1 MPIPLDAP
9 EVLNREFLPIRAK
22 ILEIAAALDR
32 LERAEGSA
40 AGDHRLSQIE
50 RSLAALQD
58 TGPDR
63 AERVQMIFS
72 LPFDDDWQA
81 RFQRDG
87 WQAAEG
93 RGVSRP
99 K

>member
-9 EVLNREFLPIRAK
+9 EVLNREFLQIRAK
-22 ILEIAAALDR
+22 ILEIAASLDR
-32 LERAEGSA
+32 LDRAQGTV
-40 AGDHRLSQIE
+40 AGDHRRSQIE

-72 LPFDDDWQA
+72 LPFDDDWQE
-81 RFQRDG
+81 RFLRDG
-87 WQAAEG
+87 WQMPAAA
-93 RGVSRP
+93 SSKP